1 MKAIYFHEDD
11 YCQIEILPI
20 SNWEH
25 CENQMGEIESF
36 SEAHRA
42 PGGVGW
48 TDMYMRQEN
57 PSTLRELNVSRNVL
71 ATALC
76 EALPEC
82 DTVYTGY
89 STYREKCDYTT
100 AFACSPQVAVFA
112 DFNKDNITEHIWLT
126 LGVSDQD
133 EAESIM
139 NAFHALSKFGDLLF
153 VDWGWGML
161 NPLAETDALRRYLAR
176 RIEVFSELR
185 SSFATAKPKWWQFWK
200 K

>member
-1 MKAIYFHEDD
+1 MTDIYFHEDD

-25 CENQMGEIESF
+25 CVSQIGEIESF

-42 PGGVGW
+42 PEGEGW
-48 TDMYMRQEN
+48 SEMYMRKEN
-57 PSTLRELNVSRNVL
+57 LSTLLELNVSRTVL
-71 ATALC
+71 TTALC

-89 STYREKCDYTT
+89 STYREKCDHTT

-126 LGVSDQD
+126 LDVSEQD
-133 EAESIM
+133 ELESIM
-139 NAFHALSKFGDLLF
+139 NAFHALSMLGDLLF
-153 VDWGWGML
+153 VDWGWGVL
-161 NPLAETDALRRYLAR
+161 NTLAETEALKLYLMK